1 MITATNVSKRFG
13 NFTALDQITCSIQ
26 SGCVY
31 GMVGS
36 NGAGKSTFLRCVA
49 GVYKPDAGTITVE
62 GQPVWE
68 NPAVKAKI
76 AYVPDELF
84 FLGSCT
90 LNRMRDLYR
99 RLFPKFEVA
108 RYNSLIKDFGL
119 DPKKPVTGF
128 SKGMRRQAAIILA
141 LASRPD
147 YLFFDETFDGLD
159 PVMRSCVKN
168 LIGEDTLQGAT
179 AIVTSHSLRELEDL
193 CDSLALLHKGGLVLQ
208 NDVDHLKTTRYKIQV
223 AFDHT
228 FDRSDFN
235 NIEIIRFQK
244 QGSVANLI
252 VKGNREETVAKIRR
266 MQPKILDVLPLTLE
280 EVFTYEMEALGY
292 VFGQEV
298 QA

>member
-13 NFTALDQITCSIQ
+13 NFTALDQITCRIQ

-49 GVYKPDAGTITVE
+49 GVYKPDAGTITVQ

-159 PVMRSCVKN
+159 PVMRSYVKN

-208 NDVDHLKTTRYKIQV
+208 NEVDHLKTTRYKIQV

-235 NIEIIRFQK
+235 L
-244 QGSVANLI
+244 SLI
-252 VKGNREETVAKIRR
+252 HI
-266 MQPKILDVLPLTLE
+266 
-280 EVFTYEMEALGY
+280 
-292 VFGQEV
+292 
-298 QA
+298 